1 MAVSDSTL
9 AALRTRLWID
19 GAWTDAAD
27 GGVLTV
33 MNPARDEVL
42 AEVAE
47 ARASDVD
54 AAVRA
59 ARAAF
64 DGGKWPRMAAADRGK
79 LLWKIADLLE
89 AHVAEFA
96 ELETLNTGKP
106 LAETTRI
113 DVPTAVEC
121 FRYYAGWASKIHG
134 ETIPVRGPFF
144 NYTLRGPVGVVGQI
158 IPWNFPLV
166 MAAWKLAP
174 ALAAG
179 NTCVLKPAELTPL
192 TALRLG
198 ELIAEAGVPN
208 GVVNVVPGYGATAG
222 VALVEHAG
230 VDKIAF
236 TGSTPVG
243 QDIMRRAAGTVK
255 RLSLELGGKS
265 PNVVFADADLDAA
278 VKGST
283 NAIFYNKGEVCSA
296 GSRLLV
302 QADVADAFVEK
313 LAARAA
319 ALTQGDPFDGKTRLG
334 PQISRGQQERVLR
347 YIEAGKAAG
356 ARLVTGGEAATFG
369 DCRGYYVQPTVFD
382 GVDNDMTIAR
392 EEIFGPVLSVIRFDT
407 IEDAIRIA
415 NDSLYGLAAGV
426 WTRDIGKAHR
436 MARELRAGT
445 VWINT
450 YGPMDSASPFGG
462 FKASG
467 FGRELGQHAMELYTE
482 VKSVWVDISS

>member
-1 MAVSDSTL
+1 MTAP
-9 AALRTRLWID
+9 RTRLWID
-19 GAWTDAAD
+19 GAWTDPAEAA
-27 GGVLTV
+27 VLRV

-47 ARASDVD
+47 ARAADVD
-54 AAVRA
+54 RAVAA

-64 DGGKWPRMAAADRGK
+64 DTGKWPRMAPADRGK

-89 AHVAEFA
+89 AHLQEFA

-106 LAETTRI
+106 FVETSRI
-113 DVPTAVEC
+113 DVPTAIDC
-121 FRYYAGWASKIHG
+121 FRYYAGWATKIHG
-134 ETIPVRGPFF
+134 ETIPVRGPFL
-144 NYTLRGPVGVVGQI
+144 NYTLRGPVGVIGQI
-158 IPWNFPLV
+158 IPWNFPIV

-198 ELIAEAGVPN
+198 ELISEAGVPN

-222 VALVEHAG
+222 IALVEHPG

-255 RLSLELGGKS
+255 RVSLELGGKS
-265 PNVVFADADLDAA
+265 PNIVFADADLEAA

-302 QADVADAFVEK
+302 QSDVADAFVEK
-313 LAARAA
+313 LVARAA
-319 ALTQGDPFDGKTRLG
+319 TLTQGDPFDGKTRLG
-334 PQISRGQQERVLR
+334 PQISRIQQERVLR
-347 YIEAGKAAG
+347 YVEAGKAAG
-356 ARLVTGGEAATFG
+356 ATLKTGGEAATFG
-369 DCRGYYVQPTVFD
+369 DCQGYFVQPTVFD
-382 GVDNDMTIAR
+382 GVTNDMSIAR
-392 EEIFGPVLSVIRFDT
+392 EEIFGPVLSVIRFDSV
-407 IEDAIRIA
+407 EDALRIA
-415 NDSLYGLAAGV
+415 NDSMYGLAAGV

-436 MARELRAGT
+436 MARDLRAGT
-445 VWINT
+445 VWVNT

-482 VKSVWVDISS
+482 IKSVWVDIGS